1 MRYLL
6 SFALCFLQAR
16 KYVLYWLVLFAVMA
30 PIIWGYMDVT
40 GLLSL
45 SGGKAFSVLDFQFA
59 LLLLVGYPLSR
70 KDVLWRPSSGMDR
83 AIFIISLLIVLN
95 VIVGFIRM
103 GGQGG
108 VLSITQLFMLVLLYF
123 VAANILSNPENVK
136 QFYRWVTWFALFVFF
151 IHLVVAFKIYHPPLS
166 VAALGEAERAQGSA
180 WQVEFLRSSNYF
192 YEPFYIVAACVAVC
206 RIMYGRG
213 GKLVSW
219 ICLICCGFGVLLTQ
233 ARGMYGG
240 FMLAVLGVFVLAKG
254 KGKIK
259 AGAVLLAALIVLL
272 SVFAM
277 VQRKGVD
284 IFWRFTRVGTAG
296 EGYSQTVRGREI
308 FNLIGSLER
317 TPASFL
323 TGQGFGV
330 TFQGIGDNK
339 PRGYYHNDYF
349 GAMFSLGLI
358 GFICY
363 CYIIYSS
370 IFRGRKYCHDPD
382 LALLIMPCRLIFFA
396 IAGYAV
402 LNQTFW
408 LYKGCGLLIAFA
420 AISRNSD
427 YFASIIYN
435 NEKSLPDDYLVYED
449 TDAVDFQR

>member
-1 MRYLL
+1 M

-16 KYVLYWLVLFAVMA
+16 KYILYWLVLFAVMA
-30 PIIWGYMDVT
+30 NIIWGYMDVT

-45 SGGKAFSVLDFQFA
+45 SGGKAYSVLDFQFA

-70 KDVLWRPSSGMDR
+70 KDVLGRPSSGMDR

-95 VIVGFIRM
+95 VIVGSIRV
-103 GGQGG
+103 GIRGG
-108 VLSITQLFMLVLLYF
+108 VLSITQVFMLVPLYF

-136 QFYRWVTWFALFVFF
+136 QFYRWVVWFALFVFF
-151 IHLVVAFKIYHPPLS
+151 VHIAVAFKIYYPPLS
-166 VAALGEAERAQGSA
+166 VAEIGEAERAQA
-180 WQVEFLRSSNYF
+180 AARQVAFLRSSHYL
-192 YEPFYIVAACVAVC
+192 YEPFYIVAACVAAC

-213 GKLVSW
+213 RKLVSW
-219 ICLICCGFGVLLTQ
+219 ICLICCGFGTLLTQ
-233 ARGMYGG
+233 ARGLYGG
-240 FMLAVLGVFVLAKG
+240 FALAVLGVFVLAKG

-259 AGAVLLAALIVLL
+259 AMAVIMAALIVLL
-272 SVFAM
+272 SVLAM

-284 IFWRFTRVGTAG
+284 IFWRFTRVGIVG
-296 EGYSQTVRGREI
+296 ERYSETVRGRE
-308 FNLIGSLER
+308 FSNLIGAIKR

-330 TFQGIGDNK
+330 TFQGIGDSK

-349 GAMFSLGLI
+349 GTMFSLGLI

-396 IAGYAV
+396 LAGYAV
-402 LNQTFW
+402 FNQTFW
-408 LYKGCGLLIAFA
+408 LYKGCGLLIVFA

-427 YFASIIYN
+427 YFASLIYN
-435 NEKSLPDDYLVYED
+435 NEESLPDDYLVCED
-449 TDAVDFQR
+449 TDIIDFRY